1 MKSWNLVLVMLAV
14 IVTLIALVIGMPGLV
29 AHGDEPQQEPQR
41 LDRGIAKELSDLM
54 RRKLDNSQK
63 VLEGIALSD
72 FDMIAKHAEAL
83 IAVSKQAQWRVL
95 RTPDYDLY
103 SNDLRRNAEALIH
116 QSKEKNLDGAAL
128 AYVDLTLTC
137 VKCHKHVREAR

>member
-14 IVTLIALVIGMPGLV
+14 IVALIALVVGMPVLV
-29 AHGDEPQQEPQR
+29 AQGEPQQEPQR
-41 LDRGIAKELSDLM
+41 LDRGLAKELSELM

-63 VLEGIALSD
+63 VLEGIALSN
-72 FDMIAKHAEAL
+72 FDMIAKHAEEL
-83 IAVSKQAQWRVL
+83 IAVSQQAGWQAL
-95 RTPDYDLY
+95 KTPDYELY
-103 SNDLRRNAEALIH
+103 SNDLRRNAEALI
-116 QSKEKNLDGAAL
+116 QKSKEKNLDGAAL